1 MMHSRK
7 PSTIDYGD
15 SEIVQTLSRRCRGSD
30 EDRNYFY
37 ILRHDDET
45 KKTNLNF
52 YQIDDAYRIRDIGS
66 KCLEGV
72 TQVDWLGEESPKIA
86 DSPKFECSKVS
97 EILLQ
102 VILRTHESRRL
113 RRSSGNR
120 LSSIRISEAR
130 RFSVI

>member
-1 MMHSRK
+1 MHSRK

-15 SEIVQTLSRRCRGSD
+15 SEIVQTLSRRFRGSD

-72 TQVDWLGEESPKIA
+72 TQVDWLGKESPKLPTLRNSNA
-86 DSPKFECSKVS
+86 RKFPKFFCKSSFEHTNLGGSDDLR
-97 EILLQ
+97 EIDF
-102 VILRTHESRRL
+102 RAFEFRRL
-113 RRSSGNR
+113 GDFR
-120 LSSIRISEAR
+120 
-130 RFSVI
+130 